1 MRKNQFE
8 GLLRNLLHLLP
19 GYSVSGWLLHRPAGH
34 GTLCGFCC
42 DPSGFD
48 PERFALVAFALPLFV
63 PLPGGLHLNFGRRLR
78 DTNRREIWWNRLGQD
93 IHSTLVSAVLRA
105 EAEFF
110 HRHRVDSDPSD
121 LLRSLG
127 NPSDPYLVEALA
139 FCHARAGRTAAA
151 RHSLKTLTGS
161 LDPAVPWH
169 MAMAARL
176 AVLDSLLDAPPGE
189 LQLRMN
195 QWTETNRLNLQIP

>member
-8 GLLRNLLHLLP
+8 GLLRNLLHLIP

-34 GTLCGFCC
+34 DMLLGFCC

-63 PLPGGLHLNFGRRLR
+63 PLHGGLHLNFGRRLR
-78 DTNRREIWWNRLGQD
+78 DTNRWEIWWNRLGQD
-93 IHSTLVSAVLRA
+93 TASTLVPAILRA
-105 EAEFF
+105 NAEFF
-110 HRHRVDSDPSD
+110 HPYIIDSDPSD

-127 NPSDPYLVEALA
+127 NPSDPYLAEALA
-139 FCHARAGRTAAA
+139 FCHARVGRTSAA

-161 LDPAVPWH
+161 LDPAIPWH
-169 MAMAARL
+169 KSMATRL
-176 AVLDSLLDAPPGE
+176 ASLDSLLVHSPGE
-189 LQLRMN
+189 LLTHMAGWSEIYRKQLGL
-195 QWTETNRLNLQIP
+195 E